1 MITLHHLE
9 KSQSIRILWL
19 LEELGVPYEVKLYD
33 RDPETR
39 LAPAEYKAISPLG
52 TAPMI
57 TVDGTAMA
65 ETNAIVD
72 YICDLHDDGRLRPA
86 PGTPDRARYL
96 FWFHTSQGSLQ
107 PLLTNKFVMMAMT
120 MRAPF
125 LFRPVAKAL
134 VGGLDKAFFTPRLT
148 ALMSEIEKQLGQTKW
163 FAGAKLTAAVV

>member
-33 RDPETR
+33 RDPVTR

-52 TAPMI
+52 TAPVI
-57 TVDGTAMA
+57 TDGDVTMA

-72 YICDLHDDGRLRPA
+72 YILDRYDDARLRPA
-86 PGTPDRARYL
+86 INTVEREPYL

-107 PLLTNKFVMMAMT
+107 PLLTNLFVMKAMT
-120 MRAPF
+120 EIP
-125 LFRPVAKAL
+125 
-134 VGGLDKAFFTPRLT
+134 GGLYGAAWIIAYFSAGLMMLNAIRACLRRDVFTEQTTGART
-148 ALMSEIEKQLGQTKW
+148 A
-163 FAGAKLTAAVV
+163 